1 MKVSFLIL
9 AIFLSFSAFC
19 QNLPIDSASH
29 KITYTEVVDIPD
41 AKKDQLY
48 SLAKEWFARTYNSS
62 QKVLQVQDLEAGKL
76 IGKAL
81 SKSTL
86 KGYDA
91 GYVKYTIS
99 VFVKDGKYKYE
110 ITDLAHE
117 KGSSTL
123 GSGGALENSK
133 AGTMSI
139 MGKQWASIKTQADDQ
154 MRTLVSSLELAMKQK
169 AKEDF

>member
-1 MKVSFLIL
+1 MKLSFLIL
-9 AIFLSFSAFC
+9 AIFVSFSAFT
-19 QNLPIDSASH
+19 QNLPIDSTSNR
-29 KITYTEVVDIPD
+29 ITYTAVVDMPE
-41 AKKDQLY
+41 ATKDQLY
-48 SLAKEWFARTYNSS
+48 IRANEWFARTYNSS
-62 QKVLQVQDLEAGKL
+62 QKVLQVQDQEAGKL

-91 GYVKYTIS
+91 GYIKYTIS

-110 ITDLAHE
+110 VTDLTHE
-117 KGSSTL
+117 KGSSSL

-154 MRTLVSSLELAMKQK
+154 MRTLISSLELAMKQK